1 MVHCGLI
8 DWIAVALEVV
18 ATIRVREYAE
28 PRLTEREGK
37 RTAEGK
43 KAPDA
48 EHKRRK
54 GTRELN
60 EELSQYYRL
69 ENNQA
74 VWGCPEL
81 LCKSKHGRDYSAS

>member
-1 MVHCGLI
+1 MTHFDLI

-28 PRLTEREGK
+28 PRLFEGRGK

-48 EHKRRK
+48 EHRRRK
-54 GTRELN
+54 GTRQLN
-60 EELSQYYRL
+60 EELSRYYQL
-69 ENNQA
+69 GVNQPDGDA
-74 VWGCPEL
+74 RSC
-81 LCKSKHGRDYSAS
+81 C